1 MELRRRILPVLIR
14 ALGIKGSRKRNE
26 VRAVGNIKRVNKGY
40 MKRSTCLVIFMKRS
54 TYRYVVIFMKW
65 GTYVVIFMKRSTYV
79 VNGDIHEEEYICD
92 DTHREEYMCTFSQL
106 LHSRPR
112 TRHLTSP

>member
-54 TYRYVVIFMKW
+54 TYIPVC
-65 GTYVVIFMKRSTYV
+65 
-79 VNGDIHEEEYICD
+79 GDIHEVGYICGDIYEAEYICG
-92 DTHREEYMCTFSQL
+92 EW
-106 LHSRPR
+106 
-112 TRHLTSP
+112 